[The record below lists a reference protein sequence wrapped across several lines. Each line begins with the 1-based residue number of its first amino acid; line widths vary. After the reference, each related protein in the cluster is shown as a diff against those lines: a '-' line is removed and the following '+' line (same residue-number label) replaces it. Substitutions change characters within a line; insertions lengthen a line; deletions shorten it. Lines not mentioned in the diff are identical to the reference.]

1 MAAKV
6 DIYTKFGCGYC
17 YRAKSLLEKKGVE
30 FNEYDIT
37 MGGDKR
43 DEMRERAPNASTVPQ
58 IFIDDRPIGG
68 CDELYA
74 LERAGELD
82 TLLGANSGESG
93 TR

>member
-1 MAAKV
+1 
-6 DIYTKFGCGYC
+6 
-17 YRAKSLLEKKGVE
+17 
-30 FNEYDIT
+30 
-37 MGGDKR
+37 
-43 DEMRERAPNASTVPQ
+43 VPQ

-82 TLLGANSGESG
+82 SLLGANSGESG